1 MRGSFLSA
9 SGRGSWSLSFQN
21 VGRQHAVYRD
31 FHKAIST
38 RITNPVATI
47 SNVQAGIEM
56 GSGRTRK
63 GRNPDAVKGRAPIR
77 PRAQGASSVQGQTAI
92 NDASCRQL
100 LRQKNRRSHSRAGKH
115 ASGRCAS
122 LQPKRQWRRGAAD
135 RRCPRTAA
143 RRPLMSAVWGEGWP
157 CSGRPPPQKK
167 KVRRVLADGPS
178 FQSRSR
184 AGFMWLGCGDKHAG
198 GCATVGHRATLGEE
212 IMEWL
217 SRKTSIAGTE
227 IPNWILVVVAIVV
240 ILVLYRLIA

>member
-21 VGRQHAVYRD
+21 KGRQHAVYRD

-77 PRAQGASSVQGQTAI
+77 PRASSVQGQTAI

-100 LRQKNRRSHSRAGKH
+100 LRQNNRRSHSRAGKH

-122 LQPKRQWRRGAAD
+122 LQPKRQWRRGAVD

-143 RRPLMSAVWGEGWP
+143 RRPLCVGGLGRGVAVQ
-157 CSGRPPPQKK
+157 RPSTATKEKGPPGA
-167 KVRRVLADGPS
+167 RRRTLIPIPIARWVQTRP
-178 FQSRSR
+178 RS
-184 AGFMWLGCGDKHAG
+184 
-198 GCATVGHRATLGEE
+198 
-212 IMEWL
+212 L
-217 SRKTSIAGTE
+217 STSS
-227 IPNWILVVVAIVV
+227 L
-240 ILVLYRLIA
+240 RRRRSSSDR